1 MMLIKFAFVGGLGSV
16 TNLAVFYVLSNFS
29 IHYMLNS
36 CICFLIAVSQ
46 NYFLNA
52 LFTFQSKELSLVQ
65 YISYVF
71 ANIFGLCINLCV
83 LFIFR
88 NFIFNEL
95 HFKDLLS
102 QAFGVASAMII
113 NFLLSKYFVFHRK
126 NNE

>member
-1 MMLIKFAFVGGLGSV
+1 MMLIEFAFVGVLGSV

-88 NFIFNEL
+88 NFIFNDL

>member
-71 ANIFGLCINLCV
+71 ANIFGYVSIYVCCLFLGILFLMIFILKIYCRRHLV
-83 LFIFR
+83 L
-88 NFIFNEL
+88 
-95 HFKDLLS
+95 HP
-102 QAFGVASAMII
+102 Q
-113 NFLLSKYFVFHRK
+113 
-126 NNE
+126 

>member
-1 MMLIKFAFVGGLGSV
+1 MMLIKFAFVGGLGIV
-16 TNLAVFYVLSNFS
+16 TNLAVFYVLSTFS

-88 NFIFNEL
+88 NFIFNDL